1 MGPDT
6 FREPCP
12 DRILDDIGGAFAMG
26 AVGGSAYHF
35 FMGLRNS
42 PRGERLAGG
51 CQAVRMN
58 AHLTAGAFAAW
69 VGIFSVVD
77 CTMVY
82 ARQKED
88 PWNSIIAGAA
98 TNGIL
103 NTRRGF
109 ASASRS
115 ALFGGVLLAF
125 IEGVVIMLDKGLTD
139 SHNLP
144 MTIEDSNSP
153 AGQFPGMDPRRRSPL
168 LLPVVL
174 RGLQNYLAGVR
185 SKKPRRRFW
194 RASTR
199 RRLHRCRLFRTSKS
213 LGFCFDSFEDH
224 LKNIRHLLLFIDKN
238 SLFLKL
244 THFNWKGY
252 LYPKYVV
259 LSYLQILVGIYK
271 FF

>member
-1 MGPDT
+1 MRFSIFHIVLTFDWNNRMDPDT

-42 PRGERLAGG
+42 PSGERLAGG
-51 CQAVRMN
+51 YQAVRMN
-58 AHLTAGAFAAW
+58 AHLTAGAVAAW
-69 VGIFSVVD
+69 GGIFSVVD

-103 NTRRGF
+103 NMRRGF

-153 AGQFPGMDPRRRSPL
+153 AGQFPGMDPPTPEPSSSSGGSSWFAELFGGGKKQETKTEILESFDTPSPT
-168 LLPVVL
+168 PM
-174 RGLQNYLAGVR
+174 
-185 SKKPRRRFW
+185 PTF
-194 RASTR
+194 
-199 RRLHRCRLFRTSKS
+199 
-213 LGFCFDSFEDH
+213 
-224 LKNIRHLLLFIDKN
+224 
-238 SLFLKL
+238 
-244 THFNWKGY
+244 
-252 LYPKYVV
+252 P
-259 LSYLQILVGIYK
+259 YK
-271 FF
+271 